1 VKKIDLSIIILS
13 YNTKELLKKC
23 LYSLQKTKR
32 RHYQVEIIVVDNAS
46 DDGSPEMV
54 EKEFPEIKL
63 IKSKKNLGYAGGNNL
78 GLKKAQG
85 EYFLFL
91 NSDTEIDEEALVKM
105 MKFMKENPKTGAS
118 SPKTKLFSGG
128 LDPDCHRGFPTPWA
142 SITYFLG
149 LEKLFP
155 KSKLFGQY
163 HKLYLNLDRA
173 HEIDAG
179 FGTFMFVRK
188 KALDQVGE
196 WDDQY
201 FFYGEDLD
209 LFYRIKEADWKIM
222 FYPEPLAT
230 HHKGASSGLRKESK
244 RVARPP
250 RETRIRVAKASIKAM
265 EIFYKKFYQD
275 KYPAWLTWVVL
286 LGIRVKGC
294 YRIVLHYLK
303 R

>member
-1 VKKIDLSIIILS
+1 
-13 YNTKELLKKC
+13 
-23 LYSLQKTKR
+23 
-32 RHYQVEIIVVDNAS
+32 
-46 DDGSPEMV
+46 MV
-54 EKEFPEIKL
+54 AKEFPQVKL

-78 GLKKAQG
+78 GLKRTQG
-85 EYFLFL
+85 EFILFL
-91 NSDTEIDEEALVKM
+91 NSDTEIDKEALIKM
-105 MKFMKENPKTGAS
+105 MKFMKGNSRTGAS
-118 SPKTKLFSGG
+118 TPKTMLFSGG
-128 LDPDCHRGFPTPWA
+128 MDPDCHRGFPIPWA

-163 HKLYLNLDRA
+163 HQFYLDLNKT

-188 KALDQVGE
+188 KALDEVGH
-196 WDDQY
+196 WDEQY

-209 LFYRIKEADWKIM
+209 LFYRIKEAGWKIM
-222 FYPEPLAT
+222 FYPEVLAT

-244 RVARPP
+244 EVARPS

-265 EIFYKKFYQD
+265 EIFYKKFYQN
-275 KYPAWLTWVVL
+275 KYPFWLTWVVL
-286 LGIRVKGC
+286 LGIKAKGSFRV
-294 YRIVLHYLK
+294 VLHYLK